1 MIKWLHA
8 FTVNK
13 TEEIQTEEK
22 SKNDKG
28 EETTTVKKET
38 KEIPITLKI
47 RKPNRRL
54 YDDADLFYGVK
65 LSEGIKAGLLTKTL
79 LAKRY
84 ENDGGP
90 MSNPEKE
97 KYAKLYID
105 LYEKENEI
113 QKVQLNLEKLNEKEK
128 REQLTEVIIEM
139 STIKQELHQFE
150 LSQQSLFDQTAEVR
164 ARNQTIMWWV
174 LNLSYSGEDEKEEV
188 FFLGDTFD
196 EKLNTY
202 DEMEERANSF
212 WGETIRK
219 FIYFVSFWES
229 GQITTEEEFEDA
241 EKVFNTTLEE
251 QEKVPEEEDGEGLK
265 TAYEKAE
272 EQEKAEEKAKEEA
285 EKKEQR
291 EPSENVE
298 PKKKTKR
305 KAKAKDLATE
315 NA

>member
-1 MIKWLHA
+1 MNKWLHH
-8 FTVNK
+8 FTINK

-28 EETTTVKKET
+28 EEITTIKKET
-38 KEIPITLKI
+38 KEVSVALKI

-97 KYAKLYID
+97 KYAKLYIK

-113 QKVQLNLEKLNEKEK
+113 QKIQLNLDKEREEVK
-128 REQLTEVIIEM
+128 REQLTEAIIEM

-174 LNLSYSGEDEKEEV
+174 LNLSYSGEGEEAV
-188 FFLGDTFD
+188 PFFAGDTFD
-196 EKLNTY
+196 EKLDTY
-202 DEMEERANSF
+202 DEIEDRENPF
-212 WGETIRK
+212 WGEAIRK
-219 FIYFVSFWES
+219 FIYFASFWES
-229 GQITTEEEFEDA
+229 GQITTEKEFKDAENIFNQNLEDQVEVPEVEVEDEDA
-241 EKVFNTTLEE
+241 
-251 QEKVPEEEDGEGLK
+251 LK

-272 EQEKAEEKAKEEA
+272 EQAGEAKLQ
-285 EKKEQR
+285 KK
-291 EPSENVE
+291 
-298 PKKKTKR
+298 PKSKSKSKPKG
-305 KAKAKDLATE
+305 KAKAEDLVAE
-315 NA
+315 NV

>member
-1 MIKWLHA
+1 MNKWLYS
-8 FTVNK
+8 FTINK

-22 SKNDKG
+22 SKNEEG

-38 KEIPITLKI
+38 KEIPVTLKI

-113 QKVQLNLEKLNEKEK
+113 QKVQLNLDKLNDEEKKEKL
-128 REQLTEVIIEM
+128 TEAIIDM
-139 STIKQELHQFE
+139 STIKQDLHQFE

-174 LNLSYSGEDEKEEV
+174 LNLSYSVEDEKEEV
-188 FFLGDTFD
+188 FFIGDTFD

-202 DEMEERANSF
+202 DEIEDRKNLF
-212 WGETIRK
+212 WGEVIRK
-219 FIYFVSFWES
+219 FIYFISFWES
-229 GQITTEEEFEDA
+229 GQITTEEEFKDA
-241 EKVFNTTLEE
+241 ERIFDRTLEE
-251 QEKVPEEEDGEGLK
+251 ENGVPETKEEEDELQ
-265 TAYEKAE
+265 TAYEKTE
-272 EQEKAEEKAKEEA
+272 EQEKAN
-285 EKKEQR
+285 EKKKKQ
-291 EPSENVE
+291 NQATK
-298 PKKKTKR
+298 PKKKQK
-305 KAKAKDLATE
+305 KE
-315 NA
+315 NLVAEGV

>member
-1 MIKWLHA
+1 MNKWLHT

-13 TEEIQTEEK
+13 TEEVQTEEK

-28 EETTTVKKET
+28 EEITTVKKET
-38 KEIPITLKI
+38 KENPITLKI
-47 RKPNRRL
+47 KKPNRRL

-113 QKVQLNLEKLNEKEK
+113 QKVQLNLDKLGEKEK
-128 REQLTEVIIEM
+128 KEKLTEAIIDM

-174 LNLSYSGEDEKEEV
+174 LNLSYLVENEKEEV
-188 FFLGDTFD
+188 FFAGDTFD

-202 DEMEERANSF
+202 DEIEENENPF
-212 WGETIRK
+212 WGEAIRK

-229 GQITTEEEFEDA
+229 GQISTEKEFEDA
-241 EKVFNTTLEE
+241 ENVFNKSLEE
-251 QEKVPEEEDGEGLK
+251 EGQVPEEEDEDELK

-272 EQEKAEEKAKEEA
+272 EQEQAEEKAEKQEQKTSSKEIKPQ
-285 EKKEQR
+285 KK
-291 EPSENVE
+291 P
-298 PKKKTKR
+298 KR
-305 KAKAKDLATE
+305 KIKAKDLATE

>member
-1 MIKWLHA
+1 MNKWLYS
-8 FTVNK
+8 FTINK

-22 SKNDKG
+22 SKNEEG

-38 KEIPITLKI
+38 KEIPVTLKI

-113 QKVQLNLEKLNEKEK
+113 QKIQLNLDKLNDEEKKEKL
-128 REQLTEVIIEM
+128 TEAIIDM
-139 STIKQELHQFE
+139 STIKQDLHQFE

-174 LNLSYSGEDEKEEV
+174 LNLSYSVEDEKEEV
-188 FFLGDTFD
+188 FFIGDTFD

-202 DEMEERANSF
+202 DEIEDRKNLF
-212 WGETIRK
+212 WGEVIRK
-219 FIYFVSFWES
+219 FIYFISFWES
-229 GQITTEEEFEDA
+229 GQITTEEEFKDA
-241 EKVFNTTLEE
+241 ERIFDRTLEE
-251 QEKVPEEEDGEGLK
+251 ENGVPETKEEEDELQ
-265 TAYEKAE
+265 TAYEKTE
-272 EQEKAEEKAKEEA
+272 EQEKAN
-285 EKKEQR
+285 EKKKKQ
-291 EPSENVE
+291 NQATK
-298 PKKKTKR
+298 PKKKQK
-305 KAKAKDLATE
+305 KE
-315 NA
+315 NLVAEGV

>member
-1 MIKWLHA
+1 MNKWLYA
-8 FTVNK
+8 FTINK
-13 TEEIQTEEK
+13 TEEILTEEK

-28 EETTTVKKET
+28 EEITTVKKET
-38 KEIPITLKI
+38 KETPITLKI

-97 KYAKLYID
+97 KYAKLYIN

-164 ARNQTIMWWV
+164 ARNQSIMWWV
-174 LNLSYSGEDEKEEV
+174 LNLSYSGEDEKEES
-188 FFLGDTFD
+188 FFIGDTFD
-196 EKLNTY
+196 EKLNAY
-202 DEMEERANSF
+202 DEIEERNSPF
-212 WGETIRK
+212 WGEAIRK

-229 GQITTEEEFEDA
+229 GQVTTAKEFEDA
-241 EKVFNTTLEE
+241 ENVFNKTLKEE
-251 QEKVPEEEDGEGLK
+251 EEENESPEEEDGEELK

-272 EQEKAEEKAKEEA
+272 EA
-285 EKKEQR
+285 EKQEQQ
-291 EPSENVE
+291 EPSESVE
-298 PKKKTKR
+298 TQRKPKR
-305 KAKAKDLATE
+305 KAKAKDLVTE

>member
-1 MIKWLHA
+1 MNKWLYA
-8 FTVNK
+8 FTINR
-13 TEEIQTEEK
+13 TEEIKTEEK
-22 SKNDKG
+22 SKNDQG
-28 EETTTVKKET
+28 EEITTVKIET
-38 KEIPITLKI
+38 KETPITLKI
-47 RKPNRRL
+47 KKPNRRL

-113 QKVQLNLEKLNEKEK
+113 QKIQLNLEKLSDEEKK
-128 REQLTEVIIEM
+128 KQLTECIIEM
-139 STIKQELHQFE
+139 STVKQDLHQFE

-164 ARNQTIMWWV
+164 ARNQAIMWWV
-174 LNLSYSGEDEKEEV
+174 LNLSYLGEDEKEEP

-202 DEMEERANSF
+202 DEIEERDNSF
-212 WGETIRK
+212 WGEAIRK

-229 GQITTEEEFEDA
+229 GQITTEKEFEDA
-241 EKVFNTTLEE
+241 EKVFNKTVEE
-251 QEKVPEEEDGEGLK
+251 EEAPEEEDGEELK

-272 EQEKAEEKAKEEA
+272 EQEKAEEMK
-285 EKKEQR
+285 KKE
-291 EPSENVE
+291 PSGDVKTQ
-298 PKKKTKR
+298 KKPKR